1 MDRVDEYLK
10 QHGLRLTPTRRQVVE
25 ILTNHSYALSQH
37 EIEQKLTLE
46 ADRVTVYR
54 TLLTLIEVGLVSKIL
69 DERGQRFLLCRG
81 EKKAENAHF
90 KCTDCGHIEVIEN
103 SIFLPVALPQGYVL
117 QNHNVLITGTCPTC
131 NEYKNIISPK

>member
-1 MDRVDEYLK
+1 MDSVDESLK
-10 QHGLRLTPTRRQVVE
+10 QHGLRLTPTRRQIVE
-25 ILTNHSYALSQH
+25 ILMNHSYALSQN

-69 DERGQRFLLCRG
+69 DERGQRFLLCRSDN
-81 EKKAENAHF
+81 KAKNAHF
-90 KCTDCGHIEVIEN
+90 KCTDCGHIEAIEN
-103 SIFLPVALPQGYVL
+103 SIILPVDLPQGYVL

-131 NEYKNIISPK
+131 NEHKKT